1 MLNSWRAY
9 MWLPLIM
16 ALLKV
21 SASPSQGIATQF
33 PIQAKIAAASLHW
46 LPAIRGA
53 GASASSAPGWQ
64 TLLGH
69 PHLDKSPGSVILAC
83 SSTGRTRRWAR
94 TK

>member
-33 PIQAKIAAASLHW
+33 PIQAKIAAAFTALVADY
-46 LPAIRGA
+46 PRRGRL
-53 GASASSAPGWQ
+53 GLISASLADAAWLAAPGQ
-64 TLLGH
+64 V
-69 PHLDKSPGSVILAC
+69 PRQRPVA
-83 SSTGRTRRWAR
+83 TGDEQGPSDDPPR
-94 TK
+94 